1 MSTLEVNTI
10 TPQSGTT
17 LTLGGSGQTIAIGS
31 GATAGFGKIGQVVQ
45 ATTSSQVGTTST
57 TYIDSNITASITP
70 SSTSSKI
77 LVLVSAN
84 CFIIGGSATSMDT
97 NIVRNSTVVAEF
109 DRSVYK
115 ESSATASQIFLQY
128 LDSPSTTSSTT
139 YKVQIRRGSGA
150 ETILTQYSDVNGSG
164 ISFITLME
172 VLA

>member
-1 MSTLEVNTI
+1 MTSLIKVDTI
-10 TPQSGTT
+10 QTSAGGTPTASSLGISGV
-17 LTLGGSGQTIAIGS
+17 
-31 GATAGFGKIGQVVQ
+31 GKIGQIVQ
-45 ATTSSQVGTTST
+45 ATTGTQVGTTST
-57 TYIDSNITASITP
+57 SYVDSNITASITP
-70 SSTSSKI
+70 SSTSPKI

-97 NIVRNSTVVAEF
+97 NIVRDSTVVAEF

-115 ESSATASQIFLQY
+115 ETSATASQIFLQY

>member
-1 MSTLEVNTI
+1 MTSIIKVDTI
-10 TPQSGTT
+10 QTSAGGTPTASSLGISGV
-17 LTLGGSGQTIAIGS
+17 
-31 GATAGFGKIGQVVQ
+31 GKIGQIVQ
-45 ATTSSQVGTTST
+45 ATTSTQVGTTST
-57 TYIDSNITASITP
+57 TYIDSTITASITP
-70 SSTSSKI
+70 SYTSSKI

-97 NIVRNSTVVAEF
+97 NIVRDSTVVAEF

-150 ETILTQYSDVNGSG
+150 ETILTQYSDGNGSG